1 MILITLFLCFSA
13 VLFAGG
19 KREKKQP
26 PQEELHYT
34 KVQVTG
40 RVRLVGSGPVSEL
53 VITGQEREWYVI
65 REEQNKLFD
74 LQHRTVT
81 IECYENVTE
90 LRFANGLSAGE
101 RRTIKDIKILK
112 ID

>member
-1 MILITLFLCFSA
+1 LIFITLFICLSA

-19 KREKKQP
+19 KREKRQN

-34 KVQVTG
+34 KVQVSG
-40 RVRLVGSGPVSEL
+40 RVRLVGSSPMSEL

-65 REEQNKLFD
+65 REEQNKLYD

-81 IECYENVTE
+81 VECYENVME

-101 RRTIKDIKILK
+101 RRTIKDIKI
-112 ID
+112 IAIE